1 MQGNSTPARRGSKPA
16 KPSADFPLFPH
27 ASGSWCKKIHGKLY
41 SFGGWRDPQAA
52 LAKYEAQK
60 DDLHAGRVPRSV
72 ADEVA
77 PQAAT
82 VKDVAN
88 AWLNAKKNAQEAGE
102 LSPLSFTFYQ
112 EVATVLVEQLGKHTP
127 VAALKPA
134 DFSTLRRR
142 MSASWGPVR
151 LANAVTFIRG
161 MFRYAVACGLIEKL
175 PLFGPEFVRPSHK
188 TLRVHRAAQGVN
200 LFTPAEVRQLLAAA
214 EPTLRALILIGI
226 NTGIGASD
234 LGRMP
239 ATALDLEAG
248 WLNFAR
254 FKTGIARRCPLW
266 PETVAAIREA
276 LAVRSEPRHPV
287 WAGLVIRPE
296 PMHHDWA
303 GLAFLTPSGHPWSD
317 ASVANTKL
325 GEAVRR
331 LLRRL
336 GINGRKR
343 LGFYTLRHCFATAGD
358 AARDPVALSALL
370 GHADGSM
377 AGHYRERISDE
388 RLRAVADHVRAW
400 LFGAHD

>member
-1 MQGNSTPARRGSKPA
+1 MSDHDSTSSRRGNKPE
-16 KPSADFPLFPH
+16 KPTPDFPLFPH
-27 ASGSWCKKIHGKLY
+27 ASGSWCKKINGKLY

-52 LAKYEAQK
+52 LEKYEAQK
-60 DDLHAGRVPRSV
+60 NALHAGQPTPAREEALP
-72 ADEVA
+72 
-77 PQAAT
+77 PAT

-88 AWLNAKKNAQEAGE
+88 GWLNAKQAAVDAGE
-102 LSPLSFTFYQ
+102 LSPLSFAFYQ
-112 EVATVLVEQLGKHTP
+112 EVATVLVKQLGKHTP
-127 VAALKPA
+127 VASLKPA
-134 DFSTLRRR
+134 DFATLRRR
-142 MSASWGPVR
+142 MSASWGPAR
-151 LANAVTFIRG
+151 LGNAVTFSRG
-161 MFRYAVACGLIEKL
+161 MFRYAAACGLIDKL

-188 TLRVHRAAQGVN
+188 TMRVHRAAQGVN
-200 LFTPAEVRQLLAAA
+200 LFTPAEVHQMLAAV
-214 EPTLRALILIGI
+214 EPTLRALLLLGV

-239 ATALDLEAG
+239 ATALDLEGG

-276 LAVRSEPRHPV
+276 LAVRIEPRHP
-287 WAGLVIRPE
+287 E
-296 PMHHDWA
+296 WA
-303 GLAFLTPSGHPWSD
+303 GLAFLTPRGHPWSN
-317 ASVANTKL
+317 AAVTNTKL

-331 LLRRL
+331 LLPRL

-377 AGHYRERISDE
+377 AGHYRERIDDA
-388 RLRAVADHVRAW
+388 RLVAVAEHVRQW
-400 LFGAHD
+400 LFGKVNETARL